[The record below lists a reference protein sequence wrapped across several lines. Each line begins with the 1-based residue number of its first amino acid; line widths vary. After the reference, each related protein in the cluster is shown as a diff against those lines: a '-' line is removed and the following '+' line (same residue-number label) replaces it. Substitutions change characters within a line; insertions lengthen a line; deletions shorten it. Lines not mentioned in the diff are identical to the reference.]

1 MKRYVYLR
9 GNLLGGELLADG
21 GAVELD
27 VAVLVPDDAVRDLL
41 GLVVD
46 LGHLAADEPLDGEE
60 GVLGV
65 DDGLAL
71 GDLADEAL
79 PGLGVGDDGGRGAR
93 ALGVG
98 DDGGLAA
105 LHGGD
110 GGVGG
115 AEVDPHHI
123 LAGDPQRGAPAGPA
137 GGRAH
142 PHRRCSPAGRRGRA
156 RRRPWPPRRPGSR

>member
-1 MKRYVYLR
+1 M
-9 GNLLGGELLADG
+9 NLLTEKKVFSGLTTAWRLAM
-21 GAVELD
+21 
-27 VAVLVPDDAVRDLL
+27 
-41 GLVVD
+41 
-46 LGHLAADEPLDGEE
+46 
-60 GVLGV
+60 
-65 DDGLAL
+65 
-71 GDLADEAL
+71 ADEAL

-115 AEVDPHHI
+115 AEVDPHHL

-142 PHRRCSPAGRRGRA
+142 PHRRQPPAHEGGAGSPGPAAAPPPGEEEGRGAARGRRADLGAGEGGHGARGGRE
-156 RRRPWPPRRPGSR
+156 P

>member
-60 GVLGV
+60 GVHGV

-71 GDLADEAL
+71 GDLTNK
-79 PGLGVGDDGGRGAR
+79 
-93 ALGVG
+93 
-98 DDGGLAA
+98 GGLAA

-110 GGVGG
+110 DRVGG
-115 AEVDPHHI
+115 AQVNPHH
-123 LAGDPQRGAPAGPA
+123 LLVGDL
-137 GGRAH
+137 
-142 PHRRCSPAGRRGRA
+142 
-156 RRRPWPPRRPGSR
+156 